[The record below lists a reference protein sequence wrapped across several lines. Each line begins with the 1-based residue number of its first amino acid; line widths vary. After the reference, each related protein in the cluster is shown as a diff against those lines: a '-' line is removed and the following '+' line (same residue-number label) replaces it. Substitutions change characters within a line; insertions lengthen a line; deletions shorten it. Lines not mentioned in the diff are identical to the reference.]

1 MEIDNPLGNCLVSY
15 DERYIKSNNAE
26 LNRGH
31 SSKWESRE
39 IALIFSRLGYNVD
52 IINWQ
57 DTSFVPEKNYD
68 IIFDIHHNLS
78 RLAPYLPNNAIK
90 ILHSTGS
97 YPEYAAHRELD
108 RIDNLIKRKKK
119 YYSPK
124 RICETVYFKRSVET
138 ADAISL
144 FGTEHTKSTFPQDFQ
159 SKITLLPVTYLQ
171 TAQKKLNQSLG
182 DEFLWFYG
190 GGAVHKGL
198 DILLDVF
205 SKNQNYKLN
214 IVGDLEY
221 EKDFMEIYYHE
232 LKELPNIEYHGFL
245 DPLSNQFKQ
254 IIQKCF
260 AFIAP
265 SCSESTSTAA
275 VTCLMAG
282 LFPIY
287 SIDNGLTL
295 PDNMGYLLENC
306 SHNEILKAVKIVGK
320 YSEKKLINEI
330 KQIRDFIVQRHSR
343 DNFAKL
349 MKEFIE
355 LTIQNKSK
363 KCK

>member
-15 DERYIKSNNAE
+15 DNSYIEREDNDEIFN
-26 LNRGH
+26 GH

-78 RLAPYLPNNAIK
+78 RLAPYLPDNAIK

-144 FGTEHTKSTFPQDFQ
+144 FGAKHTLSTFPNEFQ
-159 SKITLLPVTYLQ
+159 KKISLLPVTYSNSIL
-171 TAQKKLNQSLG
+171 KDLNEPLG
-182 DEFLWFYG
+182 KEFLWFYG
-190 GGAVHKGL
+190 YGAVHKGL
-198 DILLDVF
+198 DILLDIF
-205 SKNQNYKLN
+205 SEKKEYTLN
-214 IVGDLEY
+214 IVGNIDT
-221 EKDFMEIYYHE
+221 EKDFINIYAKE
-232 LKELPNIEYHGFL
+232 LYSLPNIKYHGFL
-245 DPLSNQFKQ
+245 SPMSNEYKNV
-254 IIQKCF
+254 IDKCF
-260 AFIAP
+260 CFIAP
-265 SCSESTSTAA
+265 SCSESTSTA
-275 VTCLMAG
+275 VITCLNTG
-282 LFPIY
+282 LYPIY
-287 SIDNGLTL
+287 SRDNGVQLFS
-295 PDNMGYLLENC
+295 NGYLLENC
-306 SHNEILKAVKIVGK
+306 RHKEIENAIKSVMNKNKNELRNAMLNNRT
-320 YSEKKLINEI
+320 Y
-330 KQIRDFIVQRHSR
+330 VQREHSR
-343 DNFAKL
+343 EKFSIEMDK
-349 MKEFIE
+349 FIDKALLNE
-355 LTIQNKSK
+355 YSK
-363 KCK
+363 